1 MDSLEINKELY
12 TNILG
17 YISERGYAY
26 NTIKSYKFTLRK
38 LLKGHKVLDREL
50 VLSYLK
56 KNTHSAPR
64 TVVKIINQYCGENN
78 IAFNIVLPMVKQKPR
93 KIPDILTIEEI
104 KLIVGSA
111 PKPYDLML
119 RCVFG
124 IGAGLRISEAIKL
137 CWNNIRWAEWLKNR
151 EYGVA
156 LLKETKR
163 DTDRVVNIPNE
174 IMVDLYALAKEKNL
188 LNEFGI
194 PNGSLIFPIDINNY
208 KRELF
213 ANNKEKWKNEYVK
226 HAYDWFR
233 HNIIIKC
240 CEKALNKPLHVHMLR
255 HSRATYLYEVEGLPI
270 ERVQQLLGH
279 KDLRTTMIYTRID
292 PKSTFNMMKD
302 TKVV

>member
-1 MDSLEINKELY
+1 MDDLLINKELY

-26 NTIKSYKFTLRK
+26 NTIKSYKSNLRK
-38 LLKGHKVLDREL
+38 LLKGHKVLNQEL
-50 VLSYLK
+50 VSAYLK
-56 KNTHSAPR
+56 KHPHAAQR
-64 TVVKIINQYCGENN
+64 VVTQIINSYCGDSD
-78 IAFNIVLPMVKQKPR
+78 IDFHVFVPKVKQKPT
-93 KIPDILTIEEI
+93 KIPEILTIDEI
-104 KLIVGSA
+104 KIIVKSV
-111 PKPYDLML
+111 PHPYNLML
-119 RCVFG
+119 RCVFS

-137 CWNNIRWAEWLKNR
+137 CWHNVRWAEWLKNK

-156 LLKETKR
+156 VLKETKR
-163 DTDRVVNIPNE
+163 DNDRVVNIPNE
-174 IMVDLYALAKEKNL
+174 IMSDLYALAKERHL

-194 PNGSLIFPIDINNY
+194 PKGSLIFPIDTNNY

-233 HNIIIKC
+233 HNIIKKC
-240 CEKALNKPLHVHMLR
+240 CEKALNKPLHAHMLR

-279 KDLRTTMIYTRID
+279 KDLKNTMIYTRID
-292 PKSTFNMMKD
+292 PKSTFNMMKN
-302 TKVV
+302 TEVV